1 MGKIWKDITGQ
12 TATNRAIG
20 AQQQGV
26 DQTIALQREMY
37 NQGREDMA
45 PWREAGAD
53 ALGRMG
59 DNNFN
64 QQFDYQSFQQD
75 PGYQFRMNEGMKALQ
90 ASAAARGNLGGGA
103 TLKALTR
110 YGQDVASQEYQNA
123 YNRFYDQQDRS
134 YNRLASLAG
143 VGQTTSGQ
151 LMGAG
156 QNMANQIG
164 QAHMGMGNAAAAA
177 HMNQYNTMAGLAGQA
192 FSAAGQAAG
201 GGGGGGGMAAMF
213 SDERLKTDLEDV
225 TKADIDEV
233 KSVLRAKIFQY
244 SDEAYGQGD
253 WVGVMAQDLEK
264 SKLGRMLVFEDE
276 DGHKKIDAYK
286 AVSFLLAAM
295 AVEG

>member
-1 MGKIWKDITGQ
+1 
-12 TATNRAIG
+12 
-20 AQQQGV
+20 
-26 DQTIALQREMY
+26 
-37 NQGREDMA
+37 
-45 PWREAGAD
+45 
-53 ALGRMG
+53 
-59 DNNFN
+59 
-64 QQFDYQSFQQD
+64 
-75 PGYQFRMNEGMKALQ
+75 
-90 ASAAARGNLGGGA
+90 
-103 TLKALTR
+103 LKALTR

-143 VGQTTSGQ
+143 VGQTTSSQ

-177 HMNQYNTMAGLAGQA
+177 HMNQYNTMAGLAGQGA
-192 FSAAGQAAG
+192 QIAG
-201 GGGGGGGMAAMF
+201 AAMF
-213 SDERLKTDLEDV
+213 SDERLKTAVEDV

-253 WVGVMAQDLEK
+253 WVGIMAQDLEK

>member
-1 MGKIWKDITGQ
+1 MGGVAAVWDDITGKNSRDAAINAQ
-12 TATNRAIG
+12 RDGANAAIG
-20 AQQQGV
+20 
-26 DQTIALQREMY
+26 LQREMY
-37 NQGREDMA
+37 QQGREDMA

-53 ALGRMG
+53 ALGQMNDPQHKERFSHA
-59 DNNFN
+59 N
-64 QQFDYQSFQQD
+64 FQQD
-75 PGYQFRMNEGMKALQ
+75 PGYQFRMNEGMRALQ

-134 YNRLASLAG
+134 YNRLAGLAG

-156 QNMANQIG
+156 QNMANQVG

-192 FSAAGQAAG
+192 AG
-201 GGGGGGGMAAMF
+201 GIGAVF
-213 SDERLKTDLEDV
+213 SDERLKTDFEDV
-225 TKADIDEV
+225 SKADIDEV
-233 KSVLRAKIFQY
+233 KSVLRAKLFKY

-264 SKLGRMLVFEDE
+264 SKLGRMIVFEDE
-276 DGHKKIDAYK
+276 QGHKKIDTNK

>member
-1 MGKIWKDITGQ
+1 MGGVAAVWDDITGKNSRDAAINAQ
-12 TATNRAIG
+12 RDGANAAIG
-20 AQQQGV
+20 
-26 DQTIALQREMY
+26 LQREMY
-37 NQGREDMA
+37 QQGREDMA
-45 PWREAGAD
+45 PWREAGMD
-53 ALGRMG
+53 ALGRMN
-59 DNNFN
+59 DNRFN
-64 QQFDYQSFQQD
+64 QQFDMQSFQQD

-143 VGQTTSGQ
+143 VGQTTSSQ

-156 QNMANQIG
+156 QNYANQAG

-192 FSAAGQAAG
+192 AG
-201 GGGGGGGMAAMF
+201 GIGAVF
-213 SDERLKTDLEDV
+213 SDERLKTDFEDV
-225 TKADIDEV
+225 SKADIDEV
-233 KSVLRAKIFQY
+233 KSVLRAKLFKY

-264 SKLGRMLVFEDE
+264 SKLGRMIVFEDE
-276 DGHKKIDAYK
+276 QGHKKIDTNK

>member
-143 VGQTTSGQ
+143 VGQTTSSQ

-177 HMNQYNTMAGLAGQA
+177 HMNQYNTMAGLAGQGA
-192 FSAAGQAAG
+192 QIAG
-201 GGGGGGGMAAMF
+201 AAMF
-213 SDERLKTDLEDV
+213 SDERLKTAVEDV

-253 WVGVMAQDLEK
+253 WVGIMAQDLEK

>member
-1 MGKIWKDITGQ
+1 MGRIWKDITGQ
-12 TATNRAIG
+12 TATDRAIG
-20 AQQQGV
+20 AQQHAA
-26 DQTIALQREMY
+26 DQANAVQREMY

-45 PWREAGAD
+45 PWREAGMD
-53 ALGRMG
+53 ALGRMN
-59 DNNFN
+59 DNRFN
-64 QQFDYQSFQQD
+64 QQFDMQSFQQD

-143 VGQTTSGQ
+143 VGQTTSSQ

-177 HMNQYNTMAGLAGQA
+177 HMNQYNTMAGLAGQGA
-192 FSAAGQAAG
+192 QIAG
-201 GGGGGGGMAAMF
+201 AAMF
-213 SDERLKTDLEDV
+213 SDERLKTAVEDV

-253 WVGVMAQDLEK
+253 WVGIMAQDLEK